1 MTWVKE
7 VDHPSSY
14 AVRGTLNDA
23 GQKSAY
29 GKSAAGNSRRLYA
42 GPAFEKTSTG
52 GSYVSPGAGIHP
64 KATPLYRIRSNGRTS
79 GYMTS
84 WNDIFAK
91 CTV

>member
-1 MTWVKE
+1 M
-7 VDHPSSY
+7 
-14 AVRGTLNDA
+14 
-23 GQKSAY
+23 
-29 GKSAAGNSRRLYA
+29 GNLPLAIPGDYT
-42 GPAFEKTSTG
+42 PVLAFEKTSTG

-79 GYMTS
+79 GLTS